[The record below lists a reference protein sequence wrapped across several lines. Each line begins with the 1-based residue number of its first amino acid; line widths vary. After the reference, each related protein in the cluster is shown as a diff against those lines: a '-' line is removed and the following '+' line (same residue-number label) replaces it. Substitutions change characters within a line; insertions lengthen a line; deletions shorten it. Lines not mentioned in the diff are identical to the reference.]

1 MRIQFQNI
9 LCATDLSDHSN
20 YAVTHGIA
28 LARVFQGQLHVCHVV
43 DFPTPAMYGEAYI
56 APQEQ
61 LDQGVV
67 YAEAR
72 IREIMAGQQIRWAPE
87 IAVGSAADEIA
98 RLAEEKNAQIVV
110 AATHGRTGLQRLLL
124 GSVCERLI
132 RTLPCPLLVVRGP
145 ERELELPLDG
155 AFRLRRILVG
165 CDFSPDS
172 DLGFAYALS
181 LAQEFQAELHVAHV
195 IEATT
200 YMDGL
205 KSGIEYYTPTRD
217 RELRDFLQ
225 TRLDRLVPEEARNWC
240 DLRTVL
246 LEGRPDESLMEY
258 AEDRG
263 VDLIVLGTRGHGLIG
278 TLLLGS
284 TTDRVVRR
292 APCPV
297 LSVRAGAA
305 RSSAA

>member
-1 MRIQFQNI
+1 MRIRFDSI

-20 YAVTHGIA
+20 YAVTYGIA
-28 LARVFQGQLHVCHVV
+28 LARVFQARLHVCHVV

-61 LDQGVV
+61 LDQGVT

-72 IREIMAGQQIRWAPE
+72 IREIMTGQQIQWAPE

-98 RLAEEKNAQIVV
+98 RLAEEKHAQITV

-124 GSVCERLI
+124 GSVTERLV
-132 RTLPCPLLVVRGP
+132 RSLPCPLLVVRGP
-145 ERELELPLDG
+145 EKKLDLPLDG
-155 AFRLRRILVG
+155 AFRFRRILVG

-172 DLGFAYALS
+172 DLGFSYALS
-181 LAQEFQAELHVAHV
+181 LAQEFQAELHVIHV
-195 IEATT
+195 IEAAT

-205 KSGIEYYTPTRD
+205 KSGIDYYTPTRD
-217 RELRDFLQ
+217 QELRRFLQ
-225 TRLDRLVPEEARNWC
+225 ERLNRLAPTDSRNWC
-240 DLRTVL
+240 EMQTVL
-246 LEGRPDESLMEY
+246 LEGRPDEALMEY
-258 AEDRG
+258 AEAKG
-263 VDLIVLGTRGHGLIG
+263 ADLIVLGTRGHGLIG

-284 TTDRVVRR
+284 TTDRLVRR

-297 LSVRAGAA
+297 LSVRSGSRAPGA
-305 RSSAA
+305 